1 MDICH
6 KFPWI
11 NDKNMSI
18 FWMSF
23 ECKMYQILLNFTGK
37 LWMEMLIEAHYGR
50 HYTNIDCLVELV
62 NLIPVMELISGHSN
76 KKSSLEVQAKTNKK
90 KMNIWIWK
98 WHISRLMVVWVCYLW
113 SDHAETVLH
122 NVKEE

>member
-1 MDICH
+1 ML
-6 KFPWI
+6 
-11 NDKNMSI
+11 I

-37 LWMEMLIEAHYGR
+37 LWMEMSIEAHYDR

-90 KMNIWIWK
+90 NEYMNLKMA
-98 WHISRLMVVWVCYLW
+98 HIQVNGGVCVVWGCYLW